1 MLNIRRIRE
10 NKNLTQDEMVALTGI
25 PKRSYVDY
33 ENEKADIRLG
43 NLRKIAS
50 VLNVSV
56 QELISETKSEEKT
69 NKLDVSN
76 NVSLNVSEPNVK
88 NSSVDEDSFMHEPVS
103 DYKKRSP
110 AVVTIDSHNN
120 DNIALVPIPLSA
132 GYLKGYSSTKF
143 ISKLPSY
150 RMPGLN
156 NGIFRMFEVEGNSMF
171 PTIPNK
177 SYVVGQFVENWIDDI
192 KDNQIYA
199 VISSELED
207 GLVKRCIN
215 KIRKYNNLIC
225 KSDNRKNFPAQNI
238 NPASIKEIW
247 EIKLHLNF
255 QLPDPADIYDR
266 MSDLE
271 GEVYSLKQLIT
282 KN

>member
-1 MLNIRRIRE
+1 
-10 NKNLTQDEMVALTGI
+10 MVALTGI